1 MKMSKLFWGLG
12 FLVLAVLLILD
23 ATGVLAPMF
32 DYVGGITAWQIIA
45 GVAILAF
52 LLSRL
57 FKGKIVPLFIP
68 LALLFMVFEK
78 NVAFLLGRAG
88 EDIVSNWILLLSA
101 LLITVGMAILLP
113 KKKWGFSFFSSD
125 DDKNI
130 GKSKTY
136 YIDCNDF
143 TSKNIE
149 NNMGSCTVRFEN
161 TSAYKGGG
169 ALHVENNMGSLVINV
184 PYEWHVITSV
194 ENNMGSFECRKKGT
208 PGGPTIIIEGENN
221 MGSLKINMV

>member
-1 MKMSKLFWGLG
+1 MSKLFWGLG
-12 FLVLAVLLILD
+12 LVVLAVLLVLD
-23 ATGVLAPMF
+23 ATGVLAPIF
-32 DYVGGITAWQIIA
+32 ASVGGITAWQIIA

-57 FKGKIVPLFIP
+57 FKGNIVWIFIP
-68 LALLFMVFEK
+68 LSLLFMVFEK
-78 NVAFLLGRAG
+78 NVAFMLGRAG
-88 EDIVSNWILLLSA
+88 EDIVSNWILLLAS
-101 LLITVGMAILLP
+101 LLITMGMAILLP
-113 KKKWGFSFFSSD
+113 KRKWGFSFFSSD
-125 DDKNI
+125 DDKNV

-169 ALHVENNMGSLVINV
+169 ALHVENNMGSLVVNV
-184 PYEWHVITSV
+184 PHEWHVSTNI
-194 ENNMGSFECRKKGT
+194 ENNMGSFDCRKHGD
-208 PGGPTIIIEGENN
+208 PDGPTIIVEGENN